1 MIRTLDR
8 YLLKSFLTN
17 YVLSLFVMV
26 SLYVVLDLFVNLDEF
41 TEATKS
47 VWRVVRDIANYY
59 GYNLPLYFSQ
69 LSGVI
74 SLFAACGTFARLHRQ
89 NEVTAVLASGTSLY
103 RLATPVILGAL
114 ATNALLVVD
123 QEFVLPRVAPML
135 VRERA
140 DVQGQKVKEVWCV
153 RDGESRLI
161 SGIEF
166 APAQQRI
173 RGMIILELE
182 TEPLHQGELKDV
194 ITADFGAWDAARQ
207 GWALTRGVRLSMT
220 SGTAGTL
227 GMDQAAE
234 RTGVDFYGTS
244 ITPEQLKLRQ
254 SVNWMQFLSLRQL
267 RDLEKSGDIRPSQ
280 VAPIRHQRFTI
291 PIHNMI
297 LVLLG
302 LSFFMTRVP
311 TSVLTQCAEALGVC
325 ALFFIVAF
333 VSQQIGGSV
342 TVLTPAVASFI
353 PIFIFGP
360 VSVLLLAN
368 VKT

>member
-8 YLLKSFLTN
+8 YLLKSFLWN
-17 YVLSLFVMV
+17 YVLALFVMI

-47 VWRVVRDIANYY
+47 VWRVVGDISNYY
-59 GYNLPLYFSQ
+59 AYNLPLYFSQ

-103 RLATPVILGAL
+103 RLATPIILGAL
-114 ATNALLVVD
+114 ATNTLLVLD
-123 QEFVLPRVAPML
+123 QEFVLPQVAPKL

-140 DVQGQKVKEVWCV
+140 DVEGQKVKEVWCV
-153 RDGESRLI
+153 RDGENRLI
-161 SGIEF
+161 SAMQF
-166 APAQQRI
+166 APALQKI
-173 RGMIILELE
+173 RDMIILELE
-182 TEPLHQGELKDV
+182 EEGPHRGELKDV
-194 ITADFGAWDAARQ
+194 ITADFADWKAAEH
-207 GWALTRGVRLSMT
+207 GWALTRGIRLSMT
-220 SGTAGTL
+220 GGVPGTL

-234 RTGVDFYGTS
+234 RAGVDFYATD
-244 ITPEQLKLRQ
+244 ITPDQIKLRQ
-254 SVNWMQFLSLRQL
+254 SVQWMQFLSLDQL
-267 RDLEKSGDIRPSQ
+267 RQLEKSGDVLSTQ
-280 VAPIRHQRFTI
+280 VAPIRHQRFAI

-297 LVLLG
+297 LTLLG
-302 LSFFMTRVP
+302 LSFFMTRLP
-311 TSVLTQCAEALGVC
+311 SSVLTQAAKALGAC

-333 VSQQIGGSV
+333 ISQQIAGSV
-342 TVLTPAVASFI
+342 TTLTPAFAPFI

-360 VSVLLLAN
+360 VAVWLLAS